1 MIKIFTLL
9 MLVST
14 AAFASGGGESDIV
27 ARTINF
33 VIFAAGM
40 YYLIGEH
47 VKNFFV
53 GRSEGIQADL
63 RKVQDR
69 VAETKLA
76 KQTAEKKVEEAKK
89 VAADFLA
96 TSKKEGVLLNEKIND
111 QMLLDLKA
119 LESQQA
125 ALITFEQR
133 EMVSSV
139 VEDMMAD
146 ILSDENIPLD
156 NDVITDIMLKKVA

>member
-9 MLVST
+9 MLVSS

-33 VIFAAGM
+33 VIFAGGM
-40 YYLIGEH
+40 YYLIGDH

-53 GRSEGIQADL
+53 NRSAGIQADL
-63 RKVQDR
+63 KKVQDR

-76 KQTAEKKVEEAKK
+76 KQAGEKKVEEAKK
-89 VAADFLA
+89 IAADFLA
-96 TSKKEGVLLNEKIND
+96 TSKKEGVLLNEKINE

-125 ALITFEQR
+125 ALVTFEQR
-133 EMVSSV
+133 QMISSV
-139 VEDMMAD
+139 VEEMMGD

-156 NDVITDIMLKKVA
+156 NDIITDIMLKKVA